1 MLNNPGY
8 FIQRWT
14 FDAKQILSAF
24 TMSKSFLICLAIGL
38 LLESSYFPQPYQKV
52 TLKLFTI

>member
-24 TMSKSFLICLAIGL
+24 TMSKSFLICLAMVYYLNL
-38 LLESSYFPQPYQKV
+38 LVFPYHIK
-52 TLKLFTI
+52 KLH